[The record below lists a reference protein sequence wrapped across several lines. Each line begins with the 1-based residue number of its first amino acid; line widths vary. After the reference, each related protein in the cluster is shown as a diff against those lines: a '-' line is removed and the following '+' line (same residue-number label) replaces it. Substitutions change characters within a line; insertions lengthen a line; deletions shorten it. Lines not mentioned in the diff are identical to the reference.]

1 MRVEATA
8 GRKTNPLPKPV
19 FITLAFLVL
28 VAWNGSSL
36 VPQPSS
42 ILVSPG
48 TLTGVTSFLGPVTI
62 KNTQNQPYNPD
73 QVEVVGLSGINEAQV
88 GVQSSDS
95 GVVSNT
101 TETTFTVTTFT
112 QGGLYLES
120 RRRRSR
126 LEIYVQII
134 EQLLSGP
141 SSITE
146 IALRSKTNFSMAKE
160 YIDFLLGRRMIKEV
174 IRDGKVCYAAT
185 PEGIQFRD
193 QAETAMRALK

>member
-1 MRVEATA
+1 GTKANLLSTA
-8 GRKTNPLPKPV
+8 KYKPAL
-19 FITLAFLVL
+19 IALAFLVL
-28 VAWNGSSL
+28 VAWNGIGL
-36 VPQPSS
+36 VSQPSS
-42 ILVSPG
+42 ILVSSG

-88 GVQSSDS
+88 GVQRSDY
-95 GVVSNT
+95 GVGSNT
-101 TETTFTVTTFT
+101 TQTALIFTTYS
-112 QGGLYLES
+112 QGGLYLEC

-146 IALRSKTNFSMAKE
+146 IALSSKTNFSLAKE
-160 YIDFLLGRRMIKEV
+160 YIEFLLGKGLVRKA
-174 IRDGKVCYAAT
+174 IRDGKLCYTAT
-185 PEGIQFRD
+185 PDGIQFRD
-193 QAETAMRALK
+193 RAQVTLRVL

>member
-1 MRVEATA
+1 MAEY
-8 GRKTNPLPKPV
+8 KPV

-28 VAWNGSSL
+28 VGWNCSSL

-73 QVEVVGLSGINEAQV
+73 QVEVVGLSGINEAE

-95 GVVSNT
+95 RVVSNT
-101 TETTFTVTTFT
+101 TEATLTFATYT

-146 IALRSKTNFSMAKE
+146 IALRSRTNFSLTKE
-160 YIDFLLGRRMIKEV
+160 YLDFLLERRMIKEV
-174 IRDGKVCYAAT
+174 IRDGKTCYAAT
-185 PEGIQFRD
+185 PEGIQFRNR
-193 QAETAMRALK
+193 AETAMQALK